1 MEDWEIKALEDEKL
15 ALLDELVVL
24 EGFGPVCLVCAM
36 LEIVL
41 TLTAN

>member
-24 EGFGPVCLVCAM
+24 EGFGSVCLFGLCYARNC
-36 LEIVL
+36 I
-41 TLTAN
+41 NFDR

>member
-24 EGFGPVCLVCAM
+24 EGFGFWV
-36 LEIVL
+36 VL
-41 TLTAN
+41 CYKLY